1 MIRLQ
6 GVRSIAYHIGMGC
19 FTNQKDLYFVD
30 YVDFANRNLPQGW
43 NDDIGGTF
51 QSLDGRWYN
60 ASSHYVR
67 GNMTYE
73 APFILLYPVSRLLSF
88 IQKERIYGGILFM
101 PHLNPY
107 IELGYGFAT
116 HILMQESSLAVKKE
130 NLLLWAVSLLSNY
143 LISRGSQSFTRQTK
157 PFSGGAHFWKRA
169 LFDWK
174 ISDES
179 YLRRKSLLARMK

>member
-1 MIRLQ
+1 MNNFGEYERIEASAEQMIRLQ

-116 HILMQESSLAVKKE
+116 HIFDAGIFIGSE
-130 NLLLWAVSLLSNY
+130 VSL
-143 LISRGSQSFTRQTK
+143 FTRQTK
-157 PFSGGAHFWKRA
+157 PFSGGGHFWKRA